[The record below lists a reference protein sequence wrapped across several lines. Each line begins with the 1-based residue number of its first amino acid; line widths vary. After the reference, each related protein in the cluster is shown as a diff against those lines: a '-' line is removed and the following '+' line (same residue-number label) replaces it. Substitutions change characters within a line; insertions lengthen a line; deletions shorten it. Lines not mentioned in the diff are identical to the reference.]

1 MTGGIMLR
9 LDELRSAIQG
19 EFFLQEELKKHDVKK
34 VDVLADI
41 IIKPA
46 GKKDLVKLLA
56 LLQQSGFPHLIIN
69 SKGRVVF
76 PEKRFQGAVI
86 VTDLHL

>member
-1 MTGGIMLR
+1 MLR
-9 LDELRSAIQG
+9 LDELKSAIKG
-19 EFFLQEELKKHDVKK
+19 EFFLQEELKEHDVKK

-41 IIKPA
+41 IIRPA
-46 GKKDLVKLLA
+46 GKKDFAKLL
-56 LLQQSGFPHLIIN
+56 LLLEQSGYPHLVIN

-76 PEKRFQGAVI
+76 PDKRIHGAVI

>member
-1 MTGGIMLR
+1 MLR
-9 LDELRSAIQG
+9 LDELKAEIKG

-34 VDVLADI
+34 VEAQADI

-46 GKKDLVKLLA
+46 GKKDLVKVLRMLEK
-56 LLQQSGFPHLIIN
+56 SGFTHLVIN

-76 PEKRFQGAVI
+76 PDRRFHGAVI
-86 VTDLHL
+86 VTDLKL

>member
-1 MTGGIMLR
+1 MLR
-9 LDELRSAIQG
+9 LDELRSAIKG

-41 IIKPA
+41 IIRPA
-46 GKKDLVKLLA
+46 GKKDLVKLL
-56 LLQQSGFPHLIIN
+56 LLLEQSGYPHLVIN

-76 PEKRFQGAVI
+76 PDKRFHGAVI
-86 VTDLHL
+86 VTDSTL